1 MDGYMIDVQYDAE
14 TVRIHAKNKA
24 ARFALTGAQ
33 TTAVMGSDNKAHLET
48 RLGENDV
55 EILRSSVANA
65 TFKGASM
72 MTNGNLVIVTIEGAK
87 YQLHFRKKQQAGFET
102 LAKDLGAIV
111 T

>member
-14 TVRIHAKNKA
+14 TVRVHAKNKA
-24 ARFALTGAQ
+24 ARGALTGWETTLTAKEDGTPNLQ
-33 TTAVMGSDNKAHLET
+33 TRAGAT
-48 RLGENDV
+48 DV
-55 EILRSSVANA
+55 EILRSSIASV

-72 MTNGNLVIVTIEGAK
+72 MTNGNLVVVTTGGAK

-102 LAKDLGAIV
+102 LAHELGAL